1 MSKSHT
7 PSITAITRALF
18 RSKHAYRWRDL
29 PNFITQ
35 IKEFARLGGQID
47 GVFPILSERSQSA
60 GSASG
65 HYFHQDLLVANF
77 IHKEKPQRHLDVGSR
92 IDGFVAHVA
101 AFMPVDVL
109 DVRPLPPTGH
119 TNIQFVQADLMGEID
134 PSWTEQYDSIS
145 CLHAIEH
152 FGLGRYGD
160 NLDPQGHIKGFQN
173 LLKLL
178 KPGGKLYISFPIAIE
193 TVIEFNAHR
202 KFHPLAILNWPTNG
216 NLIHLKRFDYV
227 DDVGNLHKDAS
238 LLTQSL
244 KLNYGCGIYT
254 FEKSTTKPTYIDLSR
269 RHDQT
274 VSLPG
279 PCITFQMDPD
289 NAEGVGSFYQRP
301 FLGYLFALHQGLS
314 FIHAH
319 NRHSDVHYAKDDAFS
334 INRDLE
340 DIFEFLGKST
350 AFKQPH
356 PCLTLDHPAIAEH
369 IYHVS
374 FETAYAFINSLDDLD
389 RERLLASA
397 RSSFRRHLAVRANHL
412 IPKKQTGTTIAL
424 HLRDRSSG
432 DPIPSRK
439 LLPWQMF
446 SVDYGLPDNNPR
458 YYAKLYANAVNSIVA
473 EHQITKP
480 ILQIHSTGNVESFC
494 YLQSLLNPR
503 VEIQFFLNSHPPKSF
518 VAMIY
523 ADILI
528 ASHSSFS
535 WLPMLLHDGPKYIRK
550 NFRHFVP
557 ADTKIIEEVLMKDK
571 NKFEQA
577 LIRLNMRLKYWLF
590 KRFNIIRYQD

>member
-1 MSKSHT
+1 MSKAHR
-7 PSITAITRALF
+7 PSIASITKALL

-29 PNFITQ
+29 PGFITQ
-35 IKEFARLGGQID
+35 IKEFTRLGGQID
-47 GVFPILSERSQSA
+47 GVFPILFERSETA
-60 GSASG
+60 GSATG

-77 IHKEKPQRHLDVGSR
+77 IHNNKPQRHLDVGSR

-109 DVRPLPPTGH
+109 DVRPLPSTGH
-119 TNIQFVQADLMGEID
+119 SNIQFVQADLMGEIN

-160 NLDPQGHIKGFQN
+160 SLDPQGHIKGFQN

-178 KPGGKLYISFPIAIE
+178 KPGGKLYISFPVATE

-202 KFHPLAILNWPTNG
+202 KFNPIDIVNWPTNG
-216 NLIHLKRFDYV
+216 NQIHLKRFDYV
-227 DDVGNLHKDAS
+227 DDAGDLYQDVS

-244 KLNYGCGIYT
+244 KLDYGCGIYT
-254 FEKSTTKPTYIDLSR
+254 FQKSTAKPTYVDLPR
-269 RHDQT
+269 RGDQA
-274 VSLPG
+274 VPLPG
-279 PCITFQMDPD
+279 PCISFQMDPD
-289 NAEGVGSFYQRP
+289 NAEGAGSFYQRP
-301 FLGYLFALHQGLS
+301 FLAYLFAQHQGLP
-314 FIHAH
+314 FIHAQ
-319 NRHSDVHYAKDDAFS
+319 NRHSDVHYTKNDAIS

-340 DIFEFLGKST
+340 TIFEFLGKPT
-350 AFKQPH
+350 AFEQPH
-356 PCLTLDHPAIAEH
+356 PSLALDQPAIAEQ
-369 IYHVS
+369 IYHLP
-374 FETAYAFINSLDDLD
+374 FDTAYAFINSLNDVD
-389 RERLLASA
+389 RERLLAIA
-397 RSSFRRHLAVRANHL
+397 RNSFKRHVAERANHL
-412 IPKKQTGTTIAL
+412 IPKKQNGTTIAL

-432 DPIPSRK
+432 DPTPSRK

-446 SVDYGLPDNNPR
+446 SVDYGLPDNNPQ

-480 ILQIHSTGNVESFC
+480 ILQIHSTGREESFR
-494 YLQSLLNPR
+494 YLQSLLNR
-503 VEIQFFLNSHPPKSF
+503 GIEIQFFLNSHPPQSF
-518 VAMIY
+518 VAMAY

-550 NFRHFVP
+550 NFRHFLP
-557 ADTKIIEEVLMKDK
+557 KDTQIIEEVLYKDK
-571 NKFEQA
+571 GPLSQWAISIK
-577 LIRLNMRLKYWLF
+577 LRLAYWLF
-590 KRFNIIRYQD
+590 KRINLVRYRD